1 MIQKQQEQEP
11 SLTQDLAVHHHLPS
25 VDGKVGIVKAP
36 VKHLGG
42 GGLIGR
48 IVVRSQVFVSE
59 TVSSGDTLAGVKDQ
73 HLFQQ
78 IESCKQGGLRYQYAI
93 LGAKFITRFFP
104 DSPKGS
110 ALVNFLLNGT
120 RSRLGKL

>member
-1 MIQKQQEQEP
+1 MTQEQQEQEP

-36 VKHLGG
+36 VEYLGG

-48 IVVRSQVFVSE
+48 VVVRSQVLVSE

-78 IESCKQGGLRYQYAI
+78 VERYEEGGVRSQYAEP
-93 LGAKFITRFFP
+93 GAEIINQFFV

>member
-25 VDGKVGIVKAP
+25 VDGQVGIVKAP
-36 VKHLGG
+36 VEHLGS

-48 IVVRSQVFVSE
+48 VMVRSQVLVSE

-78 IESCKQGGLRYQYAI
+78 VEGCEQGGLGCQYAESDARVTKQ
-93 LGAKFITRFFP
+93 LVV
-104 DSPKGS
+104 SPKGS